1 MFQRRICIPTHNK
14 IVLAATMFTEA
25 HARYVE
31 AAGNIDYVTSILLSG
46 AVMGIVSPLFKE
58 QCGHTSHELLARIER
73 HFAEPDTAGMAVSPP
88 PVSRVFAPP
97 VS

>member
-1 MFQRRICIPTHNK
+1 MATHNK
-14 IVLAATMFTEA
+14 IVRAGTMLTEA

-31 AAGNIDYVTSILLSG
+31 AAGDIDYVTSILLSG